1 MKKTTQAGVRGTT
14 AFKKWDRKGKC
25 TQLHYIFAGL
35 LWGVTLRLQRVCEVT
50 QELDTVSD
58 SLAETSRERRQLAE
72 KQMAL
77 EKEMVIKKGIL
88 WQALSG

>member
-1 MKKTTQAGVRGTT
+1 M
-14 AFKKWDRKGKC
+14 
-25 TQLHYIFAGL
+25 
-35 LWGVTLRLQRVCEVT
+35 QRVCEVT

-88 WQALSG
+88 